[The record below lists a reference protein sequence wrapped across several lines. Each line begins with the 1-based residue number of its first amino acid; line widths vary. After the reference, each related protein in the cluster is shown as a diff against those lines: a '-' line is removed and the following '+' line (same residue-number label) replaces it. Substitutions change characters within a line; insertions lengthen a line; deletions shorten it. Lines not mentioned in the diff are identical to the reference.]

1 MKVTGC
7 NFHFHLS
14 FIERGKCWLCFCFQ
28 KFERASS
35 LQSQPISPSGEK
47 NAKQMEGKEKLTNN
61 KELSH
66 LEFPHSPVAPGGSE
80 REDLTSQA
88 QCSTSFQ
95 LLNVWVLTWV
105 EVSSNSRRLCL
116 FLPLSLSLW
125 YCCLPPFW
133 QQQAMGF
140 GSFPLCPYSQ
150 GHWPL
155 KY

>member
-1 MKVTGC
+1 
-7 NFHFHLS
+7 
-14 FIERGKCWLCFCFQ
+14 
-28 KFERASS
+28 
-35 LQSQPISPSGEK
+35 
-47 NAKQMEGKEKLTNN
+47 MEGKEKLTNN

-80 REDLTSQA
+80 REDLISQA

-155 KY
+155 KYWMNTTQDKHWVLLNICGYAKFGAENVELQGWLFFNVCFS